1 MKSSFKN
8 LLVIV
13 SLLVLTLGTSS
24 CSYNSMVEKEEG
36 VSAQWAQVEN
46 SYQRRA
52 DLVPNL
58 VNTVKG
64 YAAHEQETFTAV
76 TEARAKATSMNID
89 PTNLTPETIKQY
101 QDAQGELSVALGRLM
116 RVNEAYPELKANTNF
131 MALQDELTGTENRIA
146 VERNKFNT
154 KVNEYNSYIR
164 KFPNNLVAM
173 IFSFDKKGY
182 FEADEGANKAPVVEF

>member
-182 FEADEGANKAPVVEF
+182 FEADAGANKAPVVEF